1 MSGPVFGGRDAQP
14 FDHLL
19 ESADPWGEIEK
30 MFKPHL
36 ADRPLQPSD
45 QVAKNLAQMARH
57 QSGREILE
65 YIMDITLRLPLRVTG
80 KNFQETAL
88 LIANRQGINGV
99 AEVLLNAIKQGEDLL
114 QQGKET

>member
-1 MSGPVFGGRDAQP
+1 MSGPVFGSREAQP
-14 FDHLL
+14 LDHLL
-19 ESADPWGEIEK
+19 ESADPWADIEQ

-36 ADRPLQPSD
+36 VDKPLQPSD

-65 YIMDITLRLPLRVTG
+65 YLMDITVRQPLRITG
-80 KNFQETAL
+80 KDFQETAL
-88 LIANRQGINGV
+88 LSATRQGINGV
-99 AEVLLNAIKQGEDLL
+99 GEVILNAIKQGEDLL